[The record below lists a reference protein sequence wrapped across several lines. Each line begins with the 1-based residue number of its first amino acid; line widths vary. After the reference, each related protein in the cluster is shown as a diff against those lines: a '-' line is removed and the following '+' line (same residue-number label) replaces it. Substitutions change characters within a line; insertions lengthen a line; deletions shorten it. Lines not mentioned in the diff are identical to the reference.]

1 MIGLIRVLTTENSDV
16 LEQHGRMITN
26 RYGVPVTNACIPDQP
41 LGIYDDETE
50 EKANPKIVQLGI
62 SMAKDGCKV
71 LVVSCAAD
79 PAVDQLRSQVSIPV
93 IGAGSAASY
102 MARAIGK
109 PVGVMGISDTVP
121 AVMAHI
127 LGDLLLRYARPE
139 GVTNTTDL
147 MTPAG
152 QQTAIAAAR
161 SLMEQG
167 TEVIVFACTGF
178 STIGLADVLR
188 KELHIPVI
196 DAVEA
201 EGLFASNLYKQLGSE
216 QPVV

>member
-1 MIGLIRVLTTENSDV
+1 MIGLIRVLTTTDAEV
-16 LEQHGRMITN
+16 LEQHGKMITN
-26 RYGVPVTNACIPDQP
+26 LYGVPVINKCIPDQP
-41 LGIYDDETE
+41 LGIFNDETE
-50 EKANPKIVQLGI
+50 EIANPKIVALGQ
-62 SMAKDGCKV
+62 SLEAQGCK
-71 LVVSCAAD
+71 LLIISCAAD
-79 PAVDQLRSQVSIPV
+79 PAIKQLRENVSIPV
-93 IGAGSAASY
+93 IGAGSAASH
-102 MARAIGK
+102 MALAIGK
-109 PVGVMGISDTVP
+109 KVGVMGITDEVP
-121 AVMAHI
+121 AVMNNL
-127 LGDLLLRYARPE
+127 LGDLLVNSIRPE

-152 QQTAIAAAR
+152 REKAIAAAR

-188 KELHIPVI
+188 KELNVLVI

-201 EGLFASNLYKQLGSE
+201 EGLFASTLYKQLGSE

>member
-1 MIGLIRVLTTENSDV
+1 MIGLIRVLTTENSEV
-16 LEQHGRMITN
+16 LEQHGRMITQK
-26 RYGVPVTNACIPDQP
+26 YGVPVVNKCIPNQP
-41 LGIYDDETE
+41 LGIFNDETE
-50 EKANPKIVQLGI
+50 EIANPKIVELGK
-62 SMAKDGCKV
+62 SMEQDGCKL

-79 PAVDQLRSQVSIPV
+79 PAVKLLRKSVSIPV

-102 MARAIGK
+102 MALAIGK
-109 PVGVMGISDTVP
+109 PVGVMGITDEVP
-121 AVMAHI
+121 AVMENI
-127 LGDLLLRYARPE
+127 LGDLLVRNIRPE

-152 QQTAIAAAR
+152 LEKAVAAAR
-161 SLMEQG
+161 SLMDQG

-188 KELHIPVI
+188 KELNIPVI

-201 EGLFASNLYKQLGSE
+201 EGLFASNLYNQLGLE

>member
-1 MIGLIRVLTTENSDV
+1 MIGLIRVLSTEDPEV
-16 LEQHGRMITN
+16 LQQHGRMITEM
-26 RYGVPVTNACIPDQP
+26 YEVPVINKCIPNQP
-41 LGIYDDETE
+41 FGIFNNETE
-50 EKANPKIVQLGI
+50 EIANPKIVELGK
-62 SMAKDGCKV
+62 SMEKEGCK
-71 LVVSCAAD
+71 LLIVSCAAD
-79 PAVDQLRSQVSIPV
+79 PAVEQLRNSVTIPV

-102 MARAIGK
+102 MAQAIGK
-109 PVGVMGISDTVP
+109 PVGVMGISETVP
-121 AVMAHI
+121 TVMENI
-127 LGDLLLRYARPE
+127 LGNLLVRYARPK

-152 QQTAIAAAR
+152 LEKAIAAAR

-188 KELHIPVI
+188 KELNIPVI

-201 EGLFASNLYKQLGSE
+201 EGLFASNIYKQLDRAL
-216 QPVV
+216 PVV